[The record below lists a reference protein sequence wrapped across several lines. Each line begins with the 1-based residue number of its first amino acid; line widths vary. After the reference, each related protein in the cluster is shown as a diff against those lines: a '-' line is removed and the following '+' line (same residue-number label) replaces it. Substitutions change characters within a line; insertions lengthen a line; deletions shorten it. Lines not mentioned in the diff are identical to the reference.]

1 MQFLGSYIKFIRCN
15 LRHSHFNHVRNI
27 AHVKCIIL
35 IVSLSTKFHMPSFSG
50 LLFIADI
57 YNQDNLH
64 SPHISIL
71 RFTRTLF
78 YLNSTSN
85 SVRDPVLNLW
95 DMTS

>member
-1 MQFLGSYIKFIRCN
+1 
-15 LRHSHFNHVRNI
+15 
-27 AHVKCIIL
+27 
-35 IVSLSTKFHMPSFSG
+35 MPSFSG
-50 LLFIADI
+50 LLLIADI

-71 RFTRTLF
+71 RFTRILF

-85 SVRDPVLNLW
+85 SVKDPVLNLW